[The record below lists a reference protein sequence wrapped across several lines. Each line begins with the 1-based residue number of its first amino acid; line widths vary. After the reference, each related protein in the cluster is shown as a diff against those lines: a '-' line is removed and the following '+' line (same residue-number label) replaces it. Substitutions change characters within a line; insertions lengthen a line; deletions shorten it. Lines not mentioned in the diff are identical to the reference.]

1 MGSVFVLELTREKT
15 IFKKKSIG
23 YRYVAFLPALAM
35 IIGNIIGTNI
45 DTCRA
50 STNTGFLKTFSV

>member
-15 IFKKKSIG
+15 IFKQKSIG
-23 YRYVAFLPALAM
+23 YRYVAFLPAPAM
-35 IIGNIIGTNI
+35 ITGNIIGTNI

-50 STNTGFLKTFSV
+50 STNTGFSKIFSV